1 MLPISAAELASIQAD
16 VAAAAL
22 DKTCAIQRLPTST
35 PDNRGVPSGNYSA
48 IYTVQA
54 GMRQPTGTHLTNYDY
69 LIAGMDT
76 WLVQFPVGTDVRSQD
91 HLAIEGRSLVVQV
104 ILAPQS
110 YPALLSVLA
119 SEVRSGS

>member
-35 PDNRGVPSGNYSA
+35 PDNRGVPSANYSA

-110 YPALLSVLA
+110 Y
-119 SEVRSGS
+119 